1 MTVSS
6 PGQPFFFEDCVVG
19 EEHLAGTYKLSAAS
33 MIEFASEWDPQP
45 FHIDEV
51 AARDSIFG
59 GLTACS
65 AHIFAI
71 FCITSQRWQSGVVQQ
86 AVAGLGFDDM
96 RMHQPVFAGDVLR
109 CKTVIAAAR
118 LSASNPDSGIVSYDT
133 RLENQQGVV
142 VFSIRASSML
152 ARDPARMASKP

>member
-1 MTVSS
+1 MNT
-6 PGQPFFFEDCVVG
+6 PKLLYFEDIVLGEVLQSRWYCV
-19 EEHLAGTYKLSAAS
+19 ERDA
-33 MIEFASEWDPQP
+33 IIDFARAWDPQP
-45 FHIDEV
+45 FHIDDV

-133 RLENQQGVV
+133 RLENQHGVV
-142 VFSIRASSML
+142 VFSIRATSML
-152 ARDPARMASKP
+152 ACDPARKAGMP